1 MVLFFD
7 VGMLELFVVCIGV
20 INFIIDFWIYIL
32 FWKENIILII
42 WKIGNFWG
50 KISVLSSSV
59 SNDVILL
66 LDVCK

>member
-32 FWKENIILII
+32 FWKENIFVII
-42 WKIGNFWG
+42 WKFGIFCDLS
-50 KISVLSSSV
+50 KVISISVNNNVMLLI
-59 SNDVILL
+59 DV
-66 LDVCK
+66 

>member
-32 FWKENIILII
+32 FWKENIFVII
-42 WKIGNFWG
+42 WKFGIFCD
-50 KISVLSSSV
+50 ISKVISNSV
-59 SNDVILL
+59 NNNVILL
-66 LDVCK
+66 IDV

>member
-32 FWKENIILII
+32 FWKENVFVII
-42 WKIGNFWG
+42 WKFGIFCD
-50 KISVLSSSV
+50 ISNVISNSV
-59 SNDVILL
+59 NNNVMLLIDV
-66 LDVCK
+66 